1 MKVILINPPVRA
13 GKYRSTRATIP
24 PLGIG
29 YLAAYLDRN
38 SIDCE
43 VIDGKLEG
51 ITVDQISTRVA
62 AAKPEL
68 IGISAM
74 TPDIMA
80 TGEIAQNTKQFLPDT
95 PVVVGGAHAIAMPQG
110 TLDEFPAIDY
120 VVTGE
125 GEQALLELTEAIR
138 GKRDLKSIEGLGFRR
153 GTEVVI
159 NPPRQYLKDLDTLPF
174 PAWNKFRHQGH
185 SFGVL
190 SARGCPYNCTFCMRA
205 LGKVVRYRSPSN
217 VVEEIEQ
224 LVENYGAREIIFHDE
239 TFTQKKARI
248 KEIAELLIKKGLH
261 KKIKWVAQTRVD
273 TADLDVF
280 ERMKAA
286 GCRKV
291 EVGVESGNQDVLNR
305 VNKGINLARIEETVQ
320 LAKKAGLHIAC
331 TFIIG
336 HPFETEQT
344 IQDTIDFAVK
354 LKPNSLSLGIM
365 SPYPGTEI
373 WKMAQAGDGNYRLL
387 SRNWEEFLRFS
398 GGCLELEN
406 LSRHRLEQLQVKAYL
421 SFYLRTFNII
431 GLARYGLPRWRQS
444 WAVAKKLLL
453 SRKDRSGQAPATTAS
468 KRT

>member
-1 MKVILINPPVRA
+1 MKVVLINPPVRT
-13 GKYRSTRATIP
+13 GKYRSTRVTIP
-24 PLGIG
+24 PIGIG

-38 SIDCE
+38 GIDCE

-80 TGEIAQNTKQFLPDT
+80 AGEIAQNTKESLPDT

-138 GKRDLKSIEGLGFRR
+138 GERDFKSVEGLGFRR

-174 PAWNKFRHQGH
+174 PAWNKFRDKGH

-190 SARGCPYNCTFCMRA
+190 SARGCPYRCSFCMRA
-205 LGKVVRYRSPSN
+205 LGRVVRYRSPSN

-224 LVENYGAREIIFHDE
+224 LVENYGAREIVFHDE
-239 TFTQKKARI
+239 TFTLKKARI
-248 KEIAELLIKKGLH
+248 KEITELLLKKGLH

-273 TADLDVF
+273 TVDLEVF
-280 ERMKAA
+280 QRMKAA
-286 GCRKV
+286 GCQKV
-291 EVGVESGNQDVLNR
+291 EVGVESGNQGVLNR
-305 VNKGINLARIEETVQ
+305 VNKGIKLAQIEETVR
-320 LAKKAGLHIAC
+320 LAKKAGLRIAC
-331 TFIIG
+331 TFILG

-354 LKPNSLSLGIM
+354 LKPNSLSIGIM

-373 WKMAQAGDGNYRLL
+373 WEMAQTGDGNYRLL
-387 SRNWEEFLRFS
+387 SQNWEEFLRFS

-406 LSRHRLEQLQVKAYL
+406 LSRRRLEKLQVKAYL
-421 SFYLRTFNII
+421 SFYLRTFIII
-431 GLARYGLPRWRQS
+431 GLFRYGLPRWRQA
-444 WAVAKKLLL
+444 WAVVKKLL
-453 SRKDRSGQAPATTAS
+453 SRKGRSGQALASTTS